1 MPIDF
6 FFLNFALKGT
16 QREKDELK
24 KEPLSLKEEFRG
36 NWEDLELA
44 GFRNKTVPHF
54 HPLQMAKD
62 SQYKKWSQSKDYS
75 RLWL

>member
-1 MPIDF
+1 MLEVPIDF

-36 NWEDLELA
+36 NWAWTEES
-44 GFRNKTVPHF
+44 GR
-54 HPLQMAKD
+54 LQSTG
-62 SQYKKWSQSKDYS
+62 SQRVGHD
-75 RLWL
+75 

>member
-1 MPIDF
+1 M
-6 FFLNFALKGT
+6 

-24 KEPLSLKEEFRG
+24 KEPLSLKAEFRG
-36 NWEDLELA
+36 NQEDLELA
-44 GFRNKTVPHF
+44 EFRNKTVPHF

-62 SQYKKWSQSKDYS
+62 SQHKKWSQCKDYL